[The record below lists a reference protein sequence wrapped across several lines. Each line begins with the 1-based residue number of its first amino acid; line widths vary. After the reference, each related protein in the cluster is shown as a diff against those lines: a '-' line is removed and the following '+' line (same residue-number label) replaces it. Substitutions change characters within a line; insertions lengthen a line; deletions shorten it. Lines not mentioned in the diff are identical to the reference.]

1 MNQEN
6 KNIIRCVFASDNN
19 YVPYLAVTIKSL
31 LEHVSEENFYEI
43 YILENG
49 ITPYSKKLIKNLKD
63 KDNVEIEFINVDR
76 YVEELKSKNFY
87 TAYYLNLSTYFR
99 CFVTKIFQNFDKII
113 YLDCDIIILEDIAN
127 LYNMPISDNKLVSAV
142 RDYGVINLLNDN
154 KRLDIYKYEDYFK
167 NKLKLAIPNNYFQAG
182 VLVMNLKE
190 LRKLDLVEQ
199 CLERTKEIKTPLFVD
214 QCILNSLFYNKVE
227 FLPMKWNLLSYLLF
241 DDDKMFLP
249 SDIKKEYFEVIDK
262 QKGIIHY
269 ATFEKP
275 WLCPHLSLAEIWWQY
290 ARLTPFYEEII
301 YRNAKNWSNI
311 RYDDKKL
318 LEKEKYFKLKYLKYK
333 VFSTLSFGKKRAYYK
348 EKLKL
353 YKFNYEKAQ
362 KLKGKLNDKK

>member
-1 MNQEN
+1 MNQEY

-31 LEHVSEENFYEI
+31 LEHISNENFYEI

-49 ITPYSKKLIKNLKD
+49 ISLYNQKLIKNLNLVE
-63 KDNVEIEFINVDR
+63 NVKIEFINVDI
-76 YVEELKSKNFY
+76 YLEELKQKKFY

-99 CFVTKIFQNFDKII
+99 FFVTKIFKDFDKIL

-127 LYNMPISDNKLVSAV
+127 LYNIEMPDDNLLAAV
-142 RDYGVINLLNDN
+142 RDYGVINLLND
-154 KRLDIYKYEDYFK
+154 KERIDIYKYENYFQ
-167 NKLKLAIPNNYFQAG
+167 NKLNLAIPTDYFQAG
-182 VLVMNLKE
+182 VILMNLKQ
-190 LRKLDLVEQ
+190 LKKLDLINLCVEK
-199 CLERTKEIKTPLFVD
+199 TKEIGPPLFVD
-214 QCILNSLFYNKVE
+214 QCILNSLFYNKVKL
-227 FLPMKWNLLSYLLF
+227 LPMKWNLLSYLLF

-249 SDIKKEYFEVIDK
+249 SDIKNEYFEMIYK
-262 QKGIIHY
+262 QEGIIHF

-275 WLCPHLSLAEIWWQY
+275 WLCPHLPLAEIWWQY

-301 YRNAKNWSNI
+301 YINSKKWSNV
-311 RYDDKKL
+311 RYDDRNIIEN
-318 LEKEKYFKLKYLKYK
+318 EKYYRFKYFKYK
-333 VFSTLSFGKKRAYYK
+333 ILSLLSFGKKQAYYK

-362 KLKGKLNDKK
+362 KLKEAV

>member
-1 MNQEN
+1 MNQEY

-31 LEHVSEENFYEI
+31 LEHISNENFYEI

-49 ITPYSKKLIKNLKD
+49 ISLYNQKLIKNLNLVE
-63 KDNVEIEFINVDR
+63 NVKIEFINMDI
-76 YVEELKSKNFY
+76 YVEELKSKEFY

-99 CFVTKIFQNFDKII
+99 CFVTKIFHNFDKIL

-127 LYNMPISDNKLVSAV
+127 LYNIEMPDDNLLAAV
-142 RDYGVINLLNDN
+142 RDYGVINLLND
-154 KRLDIYKYEDYFK
+154 KERIDIYKYENYFK
-167 NKLKLAIPNNYFQAG
+167 NKLKLTIPTDYFQAG

-190 LRKLDLVEQ
+190 LRKIDLINLCVEK
-199 CLERTKEIKTPLFVD
+199 TKEIGPPLFVD

-249 SDIKKEYFEVIDK
+249 SDIKNEYFEMIYK
-262 QKGIIHY
+262 QEGIIHF

-275 WLCPHLSLAEIWWQY
+275 WLCPHLPLAEIWWQY

-301 YRNAKNWSNI
+301 YRNAKEWSSI
-311 RYDDKKL
+311 TYEEKKL
-318 LEKEKYFKLKYLKYK
+318 LKKEDYFKFKYFKYK
-333 VFSTLSFGKKRAYYK
+333 ILCFLSFGKKHVYYK

-353 YKFNYEKAQ
+353 YEVN
-362 KLKGKLNDKK
+362 LKKTNTLKERKM